1 MGQTRK
7 MMVYK
12 RRLKVRDSYLKGV
25 SVTVMADEFNTSESV
40 IRNDIKEVNNQYMKT
55 VKNNPRI
62 LEKQAEH
69 ILKHLEQL
77 EMVKARLWQLEET
90 AEGSK
95 NKIGALKAILT
106 ELDHEAKIL
115 KLIDVSKTINNYIH
129 IDKINVLVTEVIKV
143 MKEFV
148 PPEKQKYAFDR
159 LKQASN
165 IIDVDGDIVK

>member
-1 MGQTRK
+1 MANTKK
-7 MMVYK
+7 MLVYK
-12 RRLKVRDSYLKGV
+12 RRLQVRDKYLKGI
-25 SVTVMADEFNTSESV
+25 SVAVIADELSTSESV
-40 IRNDIKEVNNQYMKT
+40 IRNDIKEVNSQYMRT
-55 VKNNPRI
+55 IKNNPRM
-62 LEKQAEH
+62 LEKQAEY

-77 EMVKARLWQLEET
+77 EMVKAKLWKLEES
-90 AEGSK
+90 ADSDK
-95 NKIGALKAILT
+95 NRIGALKTILT

-129 IDKINVLVTEVIKV
+129 VDKINVLVNEVVKV